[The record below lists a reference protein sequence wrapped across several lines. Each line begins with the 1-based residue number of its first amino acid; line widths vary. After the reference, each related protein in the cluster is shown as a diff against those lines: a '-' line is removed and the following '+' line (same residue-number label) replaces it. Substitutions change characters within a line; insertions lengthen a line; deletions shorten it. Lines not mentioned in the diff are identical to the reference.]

1 MGIILLGLMWIIF
14 VGPVILI
21 DIQAYRGEGDS
32 SFVKLVFMNTAGLFF
47 GLMPIIVFLVK
58 VCGLD
63 FGDLSPFAYLAFCAI
78 IGLIIATL
86 INSGEFAPPAQSTT
100 TRNNNTTYTNTIPN
114 NTNTK
119 AEKLRSE
126 IKTRL
131 DNKVKTI
138 ANLESRL
145 KSFKFPSQRTGK
157 LVELICNCAEENAL
171 REKCRSIGEQ
181 KYNHYK
187 NYFDEVIPLKERPLN
202 FMELEKY
209 TRQQLKKKQEY
220 KNVLNKL
227 NTYSHQKLE
236 ELQKIYK

>member
-1 MGIILLGLMWIIF
+1 MGILFISF
-14 VGPVILI
+14 VILGAI
-21 DIQAYRGEGDS
+21 ILFDVQAYKGNSDF
-32 SFVKLVFMNTAGLFF
+32 SFMGLVFMNAGGLFF

-78 IGLIIATL
+78 IGLIIAVL
-86 INSGEFAPPAQSTT
+86 INSGEYTPPVQSAAPRSH
-100 TRNNNTTYTNTIPN
+100 NTINTNTIPN
-114 NTNTK
+114 NANAK
-119 AEKLRSE
+119 VEKLRSE

-145 KSFKFPSQRTGK
+145 KSFKFPTQRTGN
-157 LVELICNCAEENAL
+157 LVELICNCAGENTL
-171 REKCRSIGEQ
+171 REKRRSIGEQ

-220 KNVLNKL
+220 KNVLNKI
-227 NTYSHQKLE
+227 NTCSHQKLE

>member
-1 MGIILLGLMWIIF
+1 MVIFIGFVILGVI
-14 VGPVILI
+14 ILI
-21 DIQAYRGEGDS
+21 DIQAYKGNGDS
-32 SFVKLVFMNTAGLFF
+32 SFSKLFFMNTGGLFF
-47 GLMPIIVFLVK
+47 GLMPIIVFFVK

-63 FGDLSPFAYLAFCAI
+63 FSELSPFAYIALCAI
-78 IGLIIATL
+78 IGFIIAAL
-86 INSGEFAPPAQSTT
+86 INSGEYTPSVQSTT
-100 TRNNNTTYTNTIPN
+100 SHNYSNTTTTSTNKIPN
-114 NTNTK
+114 NTIDK

-126 IKTRL
+126 IKARL
-131 DNKVKTI
+131 DNRVKAI
-138 ANLESRL
+138 ANLESRI

-157 LVELICNCAEENAL
+157 LVELICNCAEENTL
-171 REKCRSIGEQ
+171 REKRQSIGEQ

-187 NYFDEVIPLKERPLN
+187 NYFDEVIPLKDRPLN

-227 NTYSHQKLE
+227 NTCSQQKLE